1 MLRGL
6 PGVFLM
12 DDIHAL
18 RRPPNDGRPF
28 CVGLIFLALDDS
40 MDELEMVLFL
50 VRHQLPHCPRVIQDT
65 VV

>member
-28 CVGLIFLALDDS
+28 CVGLIFLALDDF
-40 MDELEMVLFL
+40 MDELEMVD
-50 VRHQLPHCPRVIQDT
+50 RKS